1 MTLVLPLSWILM
13 SILLTVLL
21 TALEVTLKR
30 NPLTLDSTF
39 LYLYS
44 TKVTVNPPA
53 KAMRCHCRD
62 EKRQPVEL
70 VPACRPR
77 KHQTILDNATAN
89 AKEEKASNR
98 SSMPPHTSTNSGI
111 ATTTTTNFGI
121 VAPTTNWAYWCP
133 HQQTQ
138 ALWPRANIQQY
149 QPRGNINSM
158 LVVRWKSNGLEM
170 TSNRAETPTA
180 LAISKEI
187 EWC

>member
-1 MTLVLPLSWILM
+1 MTLVLPVSWILM

-21 TALEVTLKR
+21 TALEITLKR

-44 TKVTVNPPA
+44 TKATVNPPA

-89 AKEEKASNR
+89 AKGEKASNR

-111 ATTTTTNFGI
+111 ATHTTTNFGI
-121 VAPTTNWAYWCP
+121 VAPTTNWAY
-133 HQQTQ
+133 
-138 ALWPRANIQQY
+138 
-149 QPRGNINSM
+149 
-158 LVVRWKSNGLEM
+158 
-170 TSNRAETPTA
+170 
-180 LAISKEI
+180 
-187 EWC
+187 